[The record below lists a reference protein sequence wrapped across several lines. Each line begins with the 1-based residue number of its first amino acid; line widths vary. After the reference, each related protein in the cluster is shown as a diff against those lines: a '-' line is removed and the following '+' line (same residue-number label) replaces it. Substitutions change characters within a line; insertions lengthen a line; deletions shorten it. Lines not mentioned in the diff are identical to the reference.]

1 MSKPEV
7 LMQMWN
13 PHREFLIQQ
22 HRFYV
27 NEARTRLM
35 GQFENINADA
45 DEAAEEW
52 LERRGKFFDPDR
64 DDEGSIYE
72 EAEGVAIEFYRQLDE
87 MREQTRLSVV
97 AGMFHAWE
105 KNLRKWITDEL
116 RRWRLGPRTIAAVW
130 GADFPKLMELL
141 ASLGWSIQDTDYLA
155 VLNQCRCVVN
165 VFKHGDGKSLDELK
179 RSFPKY
185 LIDPVNP
192 RFGLD
197 ATEIAWLNY
206 SHLHVTEAQIQE
218 FSEAIIEF
226 WESVPEN
233 IYNQEEIELP
243 SWFVKTV
250 DQDRKADR
258 R

>member
-27 NEARTRLM
+27 NEARSRLM
-35 GQFENINADA
+35 SQFENINADA
-45 DEAAEEW
+45 DEAAEAW

-116 RRWRLGPRTIAAVW
+116 RRWRLGPRKDSSCMGCRLPEAH
-130 GADFPKLMELL
+130 GAIGEPRLV
-141 ASLGWSIQDTDYLA
+141 DTGY
-155 VLNQCRCVVN
+155 R
-165 VFKHGDGKSLDELK
+165 
-179 RSFPKY
+179 
-185 LIDPVNP
+185 
-192 RFGLD
+192 
-197 ATEIAWLNY
+197 
-206 SHLHVTEAQIQE
+206 
-218 FSEAIIEF
+218 
-226 WESVPEN
+226 
-233 IYNQEEIELP
+233 LP
-243 SWFVKTV
+243 SCVKSMPLC
-250 DQDRKADR
+250 RKRFQAW
-258 R
+258 